1 MGHNLVTGQQQWQKL
16 THHHKAIILQLNFFF
31 FKCAENKSYIPM
43 DVWLTHLVVLYLFW
57 ILLSASTEAR
67 IEVDSKHQAALSNGH
82 SGSNYFKVICA
93 HG

>member
-1 MGHNLVTGQQQWQKL
+1 
-16 THHHKAIILQLNFFF
+16 
-31 FKCAENKSYIPM
+31 M

-57 ILLSASTEAR
+57 VLLSASTEAR